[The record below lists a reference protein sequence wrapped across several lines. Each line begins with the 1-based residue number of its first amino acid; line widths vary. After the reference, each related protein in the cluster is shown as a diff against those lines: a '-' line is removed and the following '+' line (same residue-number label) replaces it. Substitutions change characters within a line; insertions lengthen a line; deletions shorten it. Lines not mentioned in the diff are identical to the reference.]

1 MEGAREARASG
12 LGPGGKREDSVSE
25 RATVGSILRE
35 RREAKGL
42 TRDQAAEAARI
53 KPVFLQAMEEDDYR
67 FLPDELYVVRFL
79 HEYAAFLGLDATAIR
94 SQFVRQT
101 SHAQAAGTA
110 GLGVKEPVRISL
122 RRLLPV
128 ALVLLAAVPVIV
140 IGYSLYTQ
148 GGKPA
153 PTPPRPV
160 VAPRA
165 PAAPTEGAAPAP
177 AAPREIQASSA
188 APREMPAIPAPG
200 PEGHLLRVQATDS
213 ASPLTAAGRAGI
225 AGEDVNFKFDDF
237 AVDSPGGAPPA
248 SAGVMGLAGL
258 RPLENTPLA
267 ADPAFA
273 FRDLY
278 AFPNPARRRERPTI
292 RLQAGLA
299 DSVTVRIY
307 DVSGQLVHSADFG
320 GPR

>member
-1 MEGAREARASG
+1 M
-12 LGPGGKREDSVSE
+12 SE

-79 HEYAAFLGLDATAIR
+79 HEYAAFLGLDTTAIGN
-94 SQFVRQT
+94 QFVRQT

-110 GLGVKEPVRISL
+110 GLGVKEPIRISL

-128 ALVLLAAVPVIV
+128 ALVLLAAVPAVV

-153 PTPPRPV
+153 PARPV
-160 VAPRA
+160 PTRA
-165 PAAPTEGAAPAP
+165 PAAPTQQVAPAA
-177 AAPREIQASSA
+177 AAPREVPAGPA

-200 PEGHLLRVQATDS
+200 PEGHLLRVQATDVTW
-213 ASPLTAAGRAGI
+213 LTVTIDGR
-225 AGEDVNFKFDDF
+225 EVRDVLLQ
-237 AVDSPGGAPPA
+237 PGDTVQWRA
-248 SAGVMGLAGL
+248 
-258 RPLENTPLA
+258 
-267 ADPAFA
+267 
-273 FRDLY
+273 
-278 AFPNPARRRERPTI
+278 RERYLITVGNAGGI
-292 RLQAGLA
+292 HLVLNGQALPPIG
-299 DSVTVRIY
+299 RP
-307 DVSGQLVHSADFG
+307 GQVLRNVPIPPISEAASQ
-320 GPR
+320 

>member
-1 MEGAREARASG
+1 MEGAREARAG
-12 LGPGGKREDSVSE
+12 GPGPGGKREDGVSE
-25 RATVGSILRE
+25 QATVGSILRE

-42 TRDQAAEAARI
+42 TRDQAAEGARI
-53 KPVFLQAMEEDDYR
+53 KPVFLQALEEDDYR

-79 HEYAAFLGLDATAIR
+79 HEYAAFLGLDTTAIG

-153 PTPPRPV
+153 PARPV
-160 VAPRA
+160 VARRA
-165 PAAPTEGAAPAP
+165 PAVPTEGVAPAP
-177 AAPREIQASSA
+177 A

-200 PEGHLLRVQATDS
+200 PEGHLLRVQATDVTW
-213 ASPLTAAGRAGI
+213 LTVTIDGREVRDVLLQPGDTVQWRAREGYLITVGNAGGI
-225 AGEDVNFKFDDF
+225 HLILNGQALPPIGR
-237 AVDSPGGAPPA
+237 PGQVLRNVPIPPTTEA
-248 SAGVMGLAGL
+248 
-258 RPLENTPLA
+258 
-267 ADPAFA
+267 
-273 FRDLY
+273 
-278 AFPNPARRRERPTI
+278 
-292 RLQAGLA
+292 
-299 DSVTVRIY
+299 
-307 DVSGQLVHSADFG
+307 SGQ
-320 GPR
+320 